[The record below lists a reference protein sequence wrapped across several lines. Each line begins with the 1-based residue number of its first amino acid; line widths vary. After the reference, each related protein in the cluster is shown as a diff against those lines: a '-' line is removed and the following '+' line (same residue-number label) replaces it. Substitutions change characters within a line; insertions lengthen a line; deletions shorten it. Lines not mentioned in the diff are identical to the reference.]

1 MDALRQGRAPMFAD
15 VRERVVYE
23 AARQLAAEGDLADA
37 VFTEAAATLGRAAV
51 VELVALV
58 GYYQALALQL
68 RVFRVGVPEGEPAPE
83 WPGGTRRGGRR

>member
-1 MDALRQGRAPMFAD
+1 
-15 VRERVVYE
+15 VHE

-37 VFTEAAATLGRAAV
+37 VYTEAVATLGRAAV

-68 RVFRVGVPEGEPAPE
+68 RAFRVGVPDGEEPPAWPAGDPAGPG
-83 WPGGTRRGGRR
+83 PGGAGA